1 MGDAIVYT
9 ANFFSWVYQMLTGFV
24 IIPNV
29 LTLFDVVFYM
39 MIVTVVIRFFFGG
52 KS

>member
-9 ANFFSWVYQMLTGFV
+9 ANFFSWAYQMLTGFV
-24 IIPNV
+24 LIPNV
-29 LTLFDVVFYM
+29 ITLFDVFLYM
-39 MIVTVVIRFFFGG
+39 MIVTVVMRFFFGG

>member
-29 LTLFDVVFYM
+29 LNLFDVFFYM
-39 MIVTVVIRFFFGG
+39 MIVTVVMRFFFGG